1 MIAYGIGRVGC
12 QLAGDGDY
20 GIPTDS
26 AFAMT
31 FPNGMVSTLASR
43 NRELVEYYQIIFP
56 GRPIP
61 DDIPVH
67 PAPVYETL
75 IALVFFSILWSMR
88 KI

>member
-75 IALVFFSILWSMR
+75 IALVFFQFCGR
-88 KI
+88 